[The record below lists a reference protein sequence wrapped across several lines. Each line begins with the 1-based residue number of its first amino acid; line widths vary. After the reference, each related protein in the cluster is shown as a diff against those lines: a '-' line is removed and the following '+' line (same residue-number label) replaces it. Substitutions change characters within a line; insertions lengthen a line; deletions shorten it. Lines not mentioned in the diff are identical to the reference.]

1 MIFYTI
7 TDSMPVKPDWGSISG
22 SLKAGTPISVKG
34 AISND
39 DGAVGLVA
47 ADTAHGAEA
56 VLVVTAGVVDLAEA
70 SASYGSAISD
80 DVVKA
85 LDNVAFI
92 YGGKVYGVAESSLP
106 AVTAEDNGDVL
117 TVVDGAWAKA
127 AGGGGAFG
135 FPCYVAKF
143 VPNEDVTVG
152 EDHYKGYDIRH
163 HVIYGTRNIKRCK
176 EIKSRVNIR
185 KRPEKSEQKCSKT
198 DIYRLPLTE
207 DHDRKGKESESGN
220 SDLELPLTDTGSDI
234 YNTSY
239 TGKHSRQKNSR
250 KSHLEYI
257 DTDTGCSLRMF
268 SACHKS

>member
-152 EDHYKGYDIRH
+152 EDHYKGYDITFYRYDGSLGKA
-163 HVIYGTRNIKRCK
+163 VATSDVCYQLIGPDEYEAAFASVSMIG
-176 EIKSRVNIR
+176 EIENPADYQVPNAWITSA
-185 KRPEKSEQKCSKT
+185 P
-198 DIYRLPLTE
+198 
-207 DHDRKGKESESGN
+207 KGIFN
-220 SDLELPLTDTGSDI
+220 SDLMVVIDQFSDAPTFGLFI
-234 YNTSY
+234 S
-239 TGKHSRQKNSR
+239 
-250 KSHLEYI
+250 
-257 DTDTGCSLRMF
+257 
-268 SACHKS
+268 